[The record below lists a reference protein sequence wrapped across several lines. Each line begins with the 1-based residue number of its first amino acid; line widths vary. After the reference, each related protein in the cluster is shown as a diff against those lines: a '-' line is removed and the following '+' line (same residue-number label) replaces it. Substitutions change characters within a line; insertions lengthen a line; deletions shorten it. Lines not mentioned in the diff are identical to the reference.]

1 MRVLVESRLQ
11 AQILAALGLVAAPA
25 CVDDTTTLDGGAG
38 GSDADSTGAAPT
50 SAEGTSSSVP
60 GDPSADGDDEE
71 DDGEAGDDSPE
82 CGAPVSRVVCVPLD
96 GGTSTGGE
104 ESDTGSGSG
113 SGTGTGTTGT
123 GDSGGSGSSGG
134 SDGGELSCDG
144 VDVNDYSF
152 CVYTMGDV
160 YEEDGQCCRLL
171 EGFQECCDGRPF
183 IVEHEARTACPV
195 ERDDWRGA
203 ERIDVDA
210 LDPVLRRRLAAAW
223 EADALMEHASIAS
236 FSRFIL
242 HLVGLGAPPDLVCD
256 AQQAIADEIE
266 HARTCFALASAYAG
280 RPIGPGPIDVDDAL
294 GEPVTLVSA
303 AVAAVREGCI
313 GETLAAYQAEIAS
326 AAATEPTIVAA
337 LQKIAFDEARH
348 AALAWRFVAWAIAE
362 GGDRVRVA
370 VAEAFAAA
378 LTFHDPDE
386 PTFELDAALWRGHGR
401 LTPIEL
407 SEVLARGH
415 REVVEPCALA
425 LLGTVLDDESGCE
438 RSDDHEHDE
447 ASA

>member
-11 AQILAALGLVAAPA
+11 ARILAALGLVAAPG
-25 CVDDTTTLDGGAG
+25 CVDDMATLDGGAG
-38 GSDADSTGAAPT
+38 GSDGDSTGAAPT
-50 SAEGTSSSVP
+50 SGGDGTSSSVP
-60 GDPSADGDDEE
+60 GDPSADGDDG

-82 CGAPVSRVVCVPLD
+82 CGAPVSRVVCVPVD
-96 GGTSTGGE
+96 GGTSTGDGE
-104 ESDTGSGSG
+104 SGSG
-113 SGTGTGTTGT
+113 SGTDTGTTDGE
-123 GDSGGSGSSGG
+123 GSEGSEEGG
-134 SDGGELSCDG
+134 LSCEG

-183 IVEHEARTACPV
+183 IVEHEARTASAV
-195 ERDDWRGA
+195 ERDDWRGVV
-203 ERIDVDA
+203 RIDVDG
-210 LDPVLRRRLAAAW
+210 LDPELRRRLAAAW
-223 EADALMEHASIAS
+223 QADALMEHASIAS

-242 HLVGLGAPPDLVCD
+242 HLVGLGAPPDLLCD

-337 LQKIAFDEARH
+337 LQTIAFDEARH

-386 PTFELDAALWRGHGR
+386 PAFDLDAALWRAHGR
-401 LTPIEL
+401 LTPGEL

-425 LLGTVLDDESGCE
+425 LLGTVLDSASGCR
-438 RSDDHEHDE
+438 RSDDHEDDE

>member
-11 AQILAALGLVAAPA
+11 ARILVALGLVAAPG
-25 CVDDTTTLDGGAG
+25 CVDDAATLDGGVAG
-38 GSDADSTGAAPT
+38 SEGDSSGSAPT
-50 SAEGTSSSVP
+50 SGGDGTSSSVP
-60 GDPSADGDDEE
+60 GDPSADGDDG

-96 GGTSTGGE
+96 GGTSTGGDSSGGE
-104 ESDTGSGSG
+104 LDTGSGSESG
-113 SGTGTGTTGT
+113 TGTGTGTTGSEST
-123 GDSGGSGSSGG
+123 GG
-134 SDGGELSCDG
+134 SDGGSLSCEG

-152 CVYTMGDV
+152 CVYTMGEV

-183 IVEHEARTACPV
+183 IVDHEARTASAV
-195 ERDDWRGA
+195 ERDDWRGG

-210 LDPVLRRRLAAAW
+210 LDPELRRRLAAAW
-223 EADALMEHASIAS
+223 EADGLMEHASIAS

-242 HLVGLGAPPDLVCD
+242 HLVGLGAPPDLLCD

-280 RPIGPGPIDVDDAL
+280 RPIGPGRIDVDDAM

-313 GETLAAYQAEIAS
+313 GETLAAYQAEMAS
-326 AAATEPTIVAA
+326 AGATEPSIRAA

-370 VAEAFAAA
+370 VAEAFAAS

-386 PTFELDAALWRGHGR
+386 PTFDLDAATWRGHGR
-401 LTPIEL
+401 LTPSEL

-425 LLGTVLDDESGCE
+425 LLGMSSVLRDE
-438 RSDDHEHDE
+438 RAE
-447 ASA
+447 A